1 MGADEF
7 VDDVR
12 FWVGCA
18 GPVAPVVCAAWNT
31 GMLDTG
37 ATHASCCDFPE
48 AARAVAALVKGTITA
63 LRSHG
68 RHKRSRTTNLALTN
82 LQLTSE
88 RRPAT
93 RSRPRMHPSA
103 AHRPY
108 AVECTETR
116 TTTSSPV
123 CGLNTFQMGLNTS
136 IFGRVLRPILEV
148 LRPILWV
155 LRSILGVLRALL
167 WVLHHR

>member
-1 MGADEF
+1 M
-7 VDDVR
+7 DDVR
-12 FWVGCA
+12 FRVGCA

-37 ATHASCCDFPE
+37 ATHTSRCDFPE

-68 RHKRSRTTNLALTN
+68 RRKGPGPHLALTN
-82 LQLTSE
+82 LQLPSE

-103 AHRPY
+103 APRPY
-108 AVECTETR
+108 AVECTAPAPPCPHRFVVSTPFGWSQHLRSGSQHLNFLDGVETH
-116 TTTSSPV
+116 
-123 CGLNTFQMGLNTS
+123 
-136 IFGRVLRPILEV
+136 FGCVETHLGGVEIQFGSATA
-148 LRPILWV
+148 ILWV
-155 LRSILGVLRALL
+155 LY
-167 WVLHHR
+167 HR